1 MKVIYA
7 FLSYSKEQVCLNSWD
22 YAINHNDN
30 EDENEERW
38 HRHVNKPRHGL
49 KYSEIKK
56 CLSKMMLVCIKQHL
70 NNIWSSIHEKVK
82 QHWGWVEKKRF
93 FLKSAY
99 MNLICF
105 TNIFWNWVEMFLFIK
120 AICVLFWHKLTET
133 QCGLFCKKSYNITW
147 GEIHWLSFQS
157 QI

>member
-22 YAINHNDN
+22 YVINHNDN

-49 KYSEIKK
+49 KYSENKK
-56 CLSKMMLVCIKQHL
+56 CLSMMMLVCIKQHL
-70 NNIWSSIHEKVK
+70 SNIWSSIHEKVK

-93 FLKSAY
+93 F
-99 MNLICF
+99 
-105 TNIFWNWVEMFLFIK
+105 
-120 AICVLFWHKLTET
+120 
-133 QCGLFCKKSYNITW
+133 
-147 GEIHWLSFQS
+147 
-157 QI
+157 